1 MKKIIFRLI
10 KPSDIKTKIG
20 TATATTYLVINQFV
34 LLRLLT
40 LGQRKYVS
48 SMKNSHLQVSSQ
60 KPSFQDK

>member
-10 KPSDIKTKIG
+10 KPSDIKTKI
-20 TATATTYLVINQFV
+20 ATATTYLVINQFV